1 MKKTD
6 KKKSENY
13 LVLEKYLLKN
23 TKAKV
28 GIGIILFFTL
38 IAVFAPV
45 IAPYTPRQMEF
56 VPWEKPS
63 AEHILGVNSYGQ
75 DIFSQV
81 VYGARVTISVGILAG
96 LLTSF
101 IGIFVGLLAGYKGGR
116 TGEILMRIVDVF
128 LVIPTLAFM
137 IVMAAFLPSMGI
149 WNLIIII
156 GALNWLWM
164 ARSIRS
170 QTLSEARREYVD
182 AAKAQGMGTVEI
194 MFREILPNIIPVVTA
209 NMVMVVT
216 QAMLTEATLSFLG
229 LGDPSLISWGQ
240 MLSISFENNA
250 ILYNA
255 WYWML
260 PPGFCIATLG
270 FSFMLIGNSF
280 LDIYSNDRGGAVSL

>member
-1 MKKTD
+1 MKENEIR
-6 KKKSENY
+6 KSDRRMMA
-13 LVLEKYLLKN
+13 EKYFFKN
-23 TKAKV
+23 GKAKA
-28 GIGIILFFTL
+28 GTAIILIFTL
-38 IAVFAPV
+38 IAVLAPV
-45 IAPYTPRQMEF
+45 IAPYNPKQMDF
-56 VPWEKPS
+56 IPWESPS
-63 AEHILGVNSYGQ
+63 AAHLLGVNSYGQ
-75 DIFSQV
+75 DVFSQV
-81 VYGARVTISVGILAG
+81 IYGSRVTISVGLLAG

-101 IGIFVGLLAGYKGGR
+101 IGVFVGLLAGYKGGR

-128 LVIPTLAFM
+128 LVVPNLAFM
-137 IVMAAFLPSMGI
+137 IVLAAFLPSMGI

-156 GALNWLWM
+156 GALSWLWM

-182 AAKAQGMGTVEI
+182 AAKAQGMGTLEI
-194 MFREILPNIIPVVTA
+194 MFKEILPNIIPVVTA
-209 NMVMVVT
+209 NVVMVVT

-255 WYWML
+255 WWWML
-260 PPGFCIATLG
+260 PPGLCIATLG

-280 LDIYSNDRGGAVSL
+280 LDIFANDRGGAVQL

>member
-1 MKKTD
+1 MKQE
-6 KKKSENY
+6 KSDRY
-13 LVLEKYLLKN
+13 LILEKYLLKN

-28 GIGIILFFTL
+28 GIGILLFFTV
-38 IAVFAPV
+38 IAILAPV
-45 IAPYTPRQMEF
+45 IAPYAPDEMGF

-63 AEHILGVNSYGQ
+63 AEHLLGVNSYGQ

-81 VYGARVTISVGILAG
+81 IYGSRVTISVGILAG

-101 IGIFVGLLAGYKGGR
+101 IGVFVGLLAGYKGGR

-137 IVMAAFLPSMGI
+137 IILAAFLPSMGI
-149 WNLIIII
+149 LNLIMII
-156 GALNWLWM
+156 GALSWLWM

-182 AAKAQGMGTVEI
+182 AAKAQGMGTIEI
-194 MFREILPNIIPVVTA
+194 MFKEILPNIIPVVTA

-240 MLSISFENNA
+240 MLSVSFDNNA

-255 WYWML
+255 WYWMF

-280 LDIYSNDRGGAVSL
+280 LDIYANDRGGAVSL